1 MKIISALS
9 IDELFLKYK
18 LNQLETTR
26 RKSWFTLTFL
36 SISVIKN
43 MALSSIQ

>member
-9 IDELFLKYK
+9 IDGPFIQHK
-18 LNQLETTR
+18 LNQLATMR

-36 SISVIKN
+36 STSVIQN
-43 MALSSIQ
+43 IAVSSIQ